1 MPEIKNQFTGG
12 KMNKD
17 LDERLVPKGE
27 YRDAMNIQVS
37 TSEGSDVGTVQNI
50 LGNEKILIESGIV
63 ITNGKTIGSIADE
76 KNDTF
81 YYLISTEDKDGYRK
95 NYILGY
101 GKKLGSVQATAF
113 HVFVDNVNSSL
124 PFKTGELGFTPN
136 TIITG
141 INIIDDM
148 LFWTD
153 GVTEPKKINITRSIQ
168 GTNSNGLDH
177 TKLINQGQNIN
188 IGSNIDVMEKHI
200 TVIKKAPKSVL
211 SVETE
216 NTSGF
221 AFGTS
226 NSSALNLGGFSL
238 NDNIPSITLLS
249 DPNSPTFNVYG
260 GGLNV
265 GDVIV
270 FNLAVQGV
278 SLPQDEY
285 IFSISL
291 DSLLS
296 SNVLGLGVTNW
307 AATVV
312 GISGTVPSSP
322 QQYNWAV
329 KKVAETFENVFPRFS
344 YRYKYQDGEYS
355 TFAPFTKVVFEAG
368 NFRYNIKEAFN
379 LGMENKITSVNLFN
393 YDVNIPED
401 VDSIDFLYKES
412 NSPIVYTI
420 ENVKKS
426 YITTGSL
433 FEVRPKHIKAALP
446 ENQMLRAY
454 DNVPKKA
461 LAQEVTGS
469 RIVYGNYTQ
478 NYTVSTDPIIEA
490 GTSLRSYCDLSIDD
504 MLYGGTPSV
513 KSMRNYSLGVSFL
526 DKYGRQ
532 SPVFTTKQ
540 GDVGIS
546 IKDSKNANQI
556 SAQLLGYLP
565 SWASFY
571 KVFVKETSSEYY
583 NLAMDRI
590 YDARDG
596 NIWLSFPSSDR
607 NKVDEE
613 TFLILK
619 KSVEGGGA
627 IEDKNRYKILA
638 IENEAPEFIKTRRYK
653 LGKVQESA
661 SSATNTY
668 FTFSTELPTPNRK
681 TFSISDSA
689 WDTAGLPLDDRFDN
703 GGQVESGGG
712 KFKNLSVQFSVTSGG
727 IELTSRIYEVVNF
740 NHDVPFNKYEF
751 ALDKTISEDEDWL
764 LSAPNAATLNDTIG
778 LTVYRNVVKNSP
790 QFDGRFFVKVRKDV
804 LINSKITQ
812 QSIASQTTTMQA
824 TTSVP
829 FYYVS
834 DGSDPNA
841 PSNMAALLAN
851 TGASNVSGSSI
862 LDTIEEWDDV
872 FQFGLGGSYA
882 GSWFIDNT
890 NYEGFYGPSDHAYLQ
905 DTGIWNGVSNQYSNY
920 TGTSDEVPNS
930 KTSGHNKG
938 IHTDA
943 NGDHFM
949 HITFGGVQSDIG
961 NSSSY
966 QTSKNQI
973 HTKGFPLPNTQ
984 VDEASRCV
992 WEMQGFPPFG
1002 NFYCNSSRRE
1012 ALWEGIYDWQD
1023 QNDHIN
1029 RHWKLGSTTNSVHQ
1043 DQLDVHTALTT
1054 NGQQFKFTGD
1064 TLGTLYTITGDTEV
1078 YYHLNHFN
1086 TANMDLS
1093 YDTSMAQ
1100 YPTQGA
1106 NPTSSYT
1113 LMLFDG
1119 TGSSAPGGLY
1129 NLGHTSNRRITY
1141 RVPLD
1146 KNPTSPTSPFNPLI
1160 GSSAANA
1167 YNSTQSIQFVEFE
1180 HEEYAED
1187 QIVSENPA
1195 VWETEPRNSEG
1206 LDIYHEIDGTF
1217 PFTINN
1223 DTNYLFAP
1231 VGTTITHPTVTT
1243 SYLGQDAKVVSWNDN
1258 ILELDTIISDATFAA
1273 TGTGFLT
1280 FHREDGSCV
1289 QAKLIGLATP
1299 YTMIGLTNTSIYLEV
1314 SPSVARN
1321 PINLSWFNCYSFGNG
1336 VESNRI
1342 RDDYNQVTIDK
1353 GAKVSA
1359 VLDEPYEEEHRKYGL
1374 IYSGLYNSTSGV
1386 NNLNQFIQAEKITK
1400 DLNPTYGSIQKL
1412 HARDSDLVALCEDK
1426 ILRILANKD
1435 AVFNADGDM
1444 QLTSTNNV
1452 LGQAIPFSGE
1462 HGISTNPESFASESY
1477 RAYFTD
1483 KTRGSVMRLSKDG
1496 LTPISNH
1503 GMKDWFRDNL
1513 KLSEKLIGSYDDKKD
1528 EYNITLKDRV
1538 VNSQVNPKTVTF
1550 KENVKGWVSFK
1561 SFIPENAIS
1570 CANEYY
1576 TFKNSNLWKHH
1587 VETTP
1592 ETRNTFYGSFNSNN
1606 HSTISVILNDSPGT
1620 VKSFQTLNYEGSQS
1634 RVVQL
1639 TTDPV
1644 TGLTDGQYYN
1654 LASKEGWSA
1663 EYIHT
1668 DKQKGTVEEFIK
1680 KEGKWFNHIKGLP
1693 IQHVSG
1699 TNTAGDPVMRV
1710 SVDINGNS
1718 IWE

>member
-50 LGNEKILIESGIV
+50 LGNEKILIESGIT
-63 ITNGKTIGSIADE
+63 IANGKTIGSIADE

-81 YYLISTEDKDGYRK
+81 YYLIFDEDKDGYRT

-113 HVFVDNVNSSL
+113 HVFVDNVNSGT

-153 GVTEPKKINITRSIQ
+153 GITEPKKINITRSIQ
-168 GTNSNGLDH
+168 GTSSTGLNH
-177 TKLINQGQNIN
+177 TKLINPEQNIN

-200 TVIKKAPKSVL
+200 TVIKKAPKNVL
-211 SVETE
+211 SVKTE

-221 AFGTS
+221 AFGTT
-226 NSSALNLGGFSL
+226 NSSTLNLSSFSVG
-238 NDNIPSITLLS
+238 DTITAIALLS
-249 DPNSPTFNVYG
+249 DTNSPTLNDYA
-260 GGLNV
+260 GGLDV

-270 FNLAVQGV
+270 FNLITAPN
-278 SLPQDEY
+278 LPQEEY
-285 IFSISL
+285 IISISL
-291 DSLLS
+291 NTLFS
-296 SNVLGLGVTNW
+296 SNVIATGVTNW
-307 AATVV
+307 EATVV
-312 GISGTVPSSP
+312 GISGTVPNSP

-329 KKVAETFENVFPRFS
+329 KKENETFEDIFPRFS

-355 TFAPFTKVVFEAG
+355 TFAPFTKVIFEAG
-368 NFRYNIKEAFN
+368 DFKYDVKEAFN
-379 LGMENKITSVNLFN
+379 LGMENKLTSVNLFN
-393 YDVNIPED
+393 YDVTIPKD

-426 YITTGSL
+426 YITTGNL

-478 NYTVSTDPIIEA
+478 NYTMTTDPIIEA
-490 GTSLRSYCDLSIDD
+490 GLSLRSYCDLNISNVT
-504 MLYGGTPSV
+504 LSGVPSV

-540 GDVGIS
+540 GDLGVTIS
-546 IKDSKNANQI
+546 DSNKANQI

-571 KVFVKETSSEYY
+571 KVFIKETSSEYY

-590 YDARDG
+590 YDAKDG

-619 KSVEGGGA
+619 KSVEDGGA
-627 IEDKNRYKILA
+627 VGYKNRYKILA
-638 IENEAPEFIKTRRYK
+638 IENEAPEFIKTRKYK

-661 SSATNTY
+661 SSVTNTY
-668 FTFSTELPTPNRK
+668 FTDPANLPTPNRK
-681 TFSISDSA
+681 KFSIESSP
-689 WDTAGLPLDDRFDN
+689 WDTVGLPLDDRFDT
-703 GGQVESGGG
+703 GISTESGGG
-712 KFKNLSVQFSVTSGG
+712 KFENLSVQFSVTSGG

-740 NHDVPFNKYEF
+740 NHDVQNFKYEF
-751 ALDKTISEDEDWL
+751 LLDKTISEDEDWL

-790 QFDGRFFVKVRKDV
+790 QFDGRFFVKVKKDF
-804 LINSKITQ
+804 LINSKIIQ
-812 QSIASQTTTMQA
+812 QSIASQSVTMQA

-829 FYYVS
+829 FYYVA

-841 PSNMAALLAN
+841 PSNMAALATN
-851 TGASNVSGSSI
+851 TGAVNVSGTSI
-862 LDTIEEWDDV
+862 LNTIEEWDDV
-872 FQFGLGGSYA
+872 FQFGLGGNYA
-882 GSWFIDNT
+882 GSWFIDNA
-890 NYEGFYGPSDHAYLQ
+890 YYDGFYAPEDHNYLQ
-905 DTGIWNGVSNQYSNY
+905 NTGIWKGPTMGSYI
-920 TGTSDEVPNS
+920 GTSDEVPNS
-930 KTSGHNKG
+930 KTTGHNKG

-943 NGDHFM
+943 NGNHFM
-949 HITFGGVQSDIG
+949 HITFGGVKSDVG
-961 NSSSY
+961 NASSY
-966 QTSKNQI
+966 QTSEKQM
-973 HTKGFPLPNTQ
+973 HTNADSSSTQADEGKHCVYEPVGFYNYSTNSGS
-984 VDEASRCV
+984 VVWNCTNSRKKA
-992 WEMQGFPPFG
+992 F
-1002 NFYCNSSRRE
+1002 
-1012 ALWEGIYDWQD
+1012 WEGIYDWED
-1023 QNDHIN
+1023 QNDHIT
-1029 RHWKLGSTTNSVHQ
+1029 RHWKLGSTTNNVHQ
-1043 DQLDVHTALTT
+1043 DQLAVHTALTT
-1054 NGQQFKFTGD
+1054 NGQVFKFAGDPTGKE
-1064 TLGTLYTITGDTEV
+1064 YTINGDTEV
-1078 YYHLNHFN
+1078 YYHLSHKN
-1086 TANMDLS
+1086 TSNMDTN
-1093 YDTSMAQ
+1093 YTSIQ
-1100 YPTQGA
+1100 SFY
-1106 NPTSSYT
+1106 
-1113 LMLFDG
+1113 
-1119 TGSSAPGGLY
+1119 SSAGPTPAFAADLYAVMY

-1141 RVPLD
+1141 RVPISE
-1146 KNPTSPTSPFNPLI
+1146 NPNDLIATTGFDPL
-1160 GSSAANA
+1160 ADPNA
-1167 YNSTQSIQFVEFE
+1167 YDTTGTIQFVEYA
-1180 HEEYAED
+1180 HEEYADD
-1187 QIVSENPA
+1187 QVISENPA
-1195 VWETEPRNSEG
+1195 VWETEPRSNEG

-1217 PFTINN
+1217 PITIND

-1231 VGTTITHPTVTT
+1231 IGTTITHPTVTT
-1243 SYLGQDAKVVSWNDN
+1243 TYLGQDAKVVSWNDN
-1258 ILELDTIISDATFAA
+1258 ILTLDTIISDATFSA

-1289 QAKLIGLATP
+1289 QAELIGLAPNTSATP
-1299 YTMIGLTNTSIYLEV
+1299 YTMMGSTNTSIYLEV
-1314 SPSVARN
+1314 NRSVARN
-1321 PINLSWFNCYSFGNG
+1321 PINLSWFNCYSFSNG

-1359 VLDEPYEEEHRKYGL
+1359 VLDEPYKQEHRKYGL

-1412 HARDSDLVALCEDK
+1412 HSRDSDLVALCEDK

-1435 AVFNADGDM
+1435 AVFNADGNI

-1462 HGISTNPESFASESY
+1462 YGISTNPESFASESY

-1496 LTPISNH
+1496 LTSISNH

-1513 KLSEKLIGSYDDKKD
+1513 KLSNKLIGSYDDKKD

-1538 VNSQVNPKTVTF
+1538 INSQPDPKTVTF

-1576 TFKNSNLWKHH
+1576 TFKNGNLWQHH
-1587 VETTP
+1587 VETSP

-1606 HSTISVILNDSPGT
+1606 HSTISVVLNDSPGT

-1634 RVVQL
+1634 KVIQL

-1680 KEGKWFNHIKGLP
+1680 K
-1693 IQHVSG
+1693 
-1699 TNTAGDPVMRV
+1699 RR
-1710 SVDINGNS
+1710 
-1718 IWE
+1718 